1 MKRSPTRSQ
10 FVAKRCSG
18 WIALCDGDLGAKH
31 RPVTAGAYAKRLR
44 RECFNRECWCE
55 VLFLVCAGCLRIHGC
70 AIAQTMLLMLCD
82 RLV

>member
-1 MKRSPTRSQ
+1 MKSEAQPEVSLWQ
-10 FVAKRCSG
+10 SAVAGGLHCVTEISEQK
-18 WIALCDGDLGAKH
+18 
-31 RPVTAGAYAKRLR
+31 PVPSAGAYAKRLR